1 MLLSIFGRSVKTRRL
16 NDRGTEDAEKGDFN
30 RQDAKNAKINSERG
44 FKRPVKQAITGSVSL
59 PEPDL

>member
-1 MLLSIFGRSVKTRRL
+1 VKTRRL